1 MVAPG
6 VGRSPMTS
14 SDAETDFKLIFII
27 FILLISGTPEDCS
40 HNGSYMAKH
49 DPYMVTHGTSHVVT
63 YIVST

>member
-1 MVAPG
+1 
-6 VGRSPMTS
+6 MTS
-14 SDAETDFKLIFII
+14 SDAETDFKPIFII

-49 DPYMVTHGTSHVVT
+49 DPYMVTHGTAHVVT